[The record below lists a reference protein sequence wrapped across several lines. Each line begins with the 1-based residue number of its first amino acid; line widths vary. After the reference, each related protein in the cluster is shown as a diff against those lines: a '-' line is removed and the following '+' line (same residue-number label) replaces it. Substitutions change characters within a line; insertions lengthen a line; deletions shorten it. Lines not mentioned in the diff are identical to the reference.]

1 MKGRMHTACC
11 LEGYVTSTSDRRPS
25 SVRFGWRPALAHCR
39 ASVVAALAVPALL
52 AFLVTTAGPA
62 AAVVR
67 EPVRPVSTAA
77 WVLTL
82 VYFGIAVSAA
92 IWLVAFVRRGRW

>member
-1 MKGRMHTACC
+1 MI
-11 LEGYVTSTSDRRPS
+11 STSIRRPS
-25 SVRFGWRPALAHCR
+25 GVRSGWRPALARCR
-39 ASVVAALAVPALL
+39 SSVAVALAVPALPV
-52 AFLVTTAGPA
+52 FLVMTAGPA